1 MVSLAIFEMTSV
13 ISLSPMTRFNTSLT
27 CLRSVWILLIRLR
40 VLSAR
45 FEITKVCSSKLDT
58 IFCES
63 NSMSLR

>member
-1 MVSLAIFEMTSV
+1 M
-13 ISLSPMTRFNTSLT
+13 
-27 CLRSVWILLIRLR
+27 LIRLR